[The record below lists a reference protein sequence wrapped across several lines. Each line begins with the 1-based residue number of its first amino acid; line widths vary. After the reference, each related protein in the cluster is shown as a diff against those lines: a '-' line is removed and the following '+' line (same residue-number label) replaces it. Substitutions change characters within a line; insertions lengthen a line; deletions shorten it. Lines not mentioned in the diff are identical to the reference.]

1 MPGSNGLLRIEVV
14 ISDYSTFK
22 FALLLPLINAS
33 EDHKLA
39 QSFHDGGILLARS
52 LTENLVRCNL
62 LSKSQPL
69 TQGCDSKVAIAM
81 SHAPEDVT
89 AMLLQWGQ
97 GDRDALD
104 RLVPVVYDELHRI
117 AERCFRREGSNNTL
131 QPTALV
137 NELYVRLVKQS
148 GISWQ
153 NRAQFFGIAA
163 TTMRR
168 ILVER
173 ARARKASKRGSGNYK
188 LDLTDVSDV
197 SAGSS
202 QIDLLALDRALE
214 QLATFDPQQCRIVE
228 AKFFGGLSIEETA
241 EVIGVS
247 PATVKREWSLAK
259 AWLFRELS

>member
-1 MPGSNGLLRIEVV
+1 
-14 ISDYSTFK
+14 
-22 FALLLPLINAS
+22 
-33 EDHKLA
+33 
-39 QSFHDGGILLARS
+39 
-52 LTENLVRCNL
+52 
-62 LSKSQPL
+62 
-69 TQGCDSKVAIAM
+69 M
-81 SHAPEDVT
+81 SHPPEDVT
-89 AMLLQWGQ
+89 SLLVRWGQ

-117 AERCFRREGSNNTL
+117 AERCFRRERSNNTL

-173 ARARKASKRGSGNYK
+173 ARARKASKRGSGEYK
-188 LDLTDVSDV
+188 LDVTDISDIP
-197 SAGSS
+197 AESS
-202 QIDLLALDRALE
+202 HLDLLVLDGALE
-214 QLATFDPQQCRIVE
+214 QLASFDPQQCRIVE

-241 EVIGVS
+241 EIIGVS
-247 PATVKREWSLAK
+247 PATVKREWALAK

>member
-1 MPGSNGLLRIEVV
+1 
-14 ISDYSTFK
+14 
-22 FALLLPLINAS
+22 
-33 EDHKLA
+33 
-39 QSFHDGGILLARS
+39 
-52 LTENLVRCNL
+52 
-62 LSKSQPL
+62 
-69 TQGCDSKVAIAM
+69 M
-81 SHAPEDVT
+81 SHGREDVT
-89 AMLLQWGQ
+89 GMLLQWGQ

-104 RLVPVVYDELHRI
+104 RLVPVVYYELHRI
-117 AERCFRREGSNNTL
+117 AERCFRRERSNNTL

-137 NELYVRLVKQS
+137 NELYVRLVKQT

-214 QLATFDPQQCRIVE
+214 QLAAFDPKQCRIVE
-228 AKFFGGLSIEETA
+228 AKFFGGLSTEETA

-247 PATVKREWSLAK
+247 AATVKREWALAK

>member
-1 MPGSNGLLRIEVV
+1 
-14 ISDYSTFK
+14 
-22 FALLLPLINAS
+22 
-33 EDHKLA
+33 
-39 QSFHDGGILLARS
+39 
-52 LTENLVRCNL
+52 
-62 LSKSQPL
+62 
-69 TQGCDSKVAIAM
+69 M
-81 SHAPEDVT
+81 SSPPEDVT
-89 AMLLQWGQ
+89 SLLVRWGQ

-117 AERCFRREGSNNTL
+117 AERCFRRERPNNTL

-173 ARARKASKRGSGNYK
+173 ARARKASKRGSGEYK
-188 LDLTDVSDV
+188 LDVTDISDIP
-197 SAGSS
+197 AESS
-202 QIDLLALDRALE
+202 HLDLLALDRALV
-214 QLATFDPQQCRIVE
+214 QLASFDPQQCRIVE

-241 EVIGVS
+241 DVIGVS
-247 PATVKREWSLAK
+247 PATVKREWALAK

>member
-1 MPGSNGLLRIEVV
+1 M
-14 ISDYSTFK
+14 
-22 FALLLPLINAS
+22 
-33 EDHKLA
+33 
-39 QSFHDGGILLARS
+39 
-52 LTENLVRCNL
+52 
-62 LSKSQPL
+62 SQ
-69 TQGCDSKVAIAM
+69 
-81 SHAPEDVT
+81 APEDVT
-89 AMLLQWGQ
+89 SMLVQWGQ
-97 GDRDALD
+97 GDREALD

-117 AERCFRREGSNNTL
+117 AERCFRRERSNNTL

-148 GISWQ
+148 GMSWQ

-173 ARARKASKRGSGNYK
+173 ARARNASKRGSGDYK
-188 LDLTDVSDV
+188 LDLTDVSDIP
-197 SAGSS
+197 AEGSHV
-202 QIDLLALDRALE
+202 DLLALDRALE
-214 QLATFDPQQCRIVE
+214 QLASFDPQQCRIVE

-247 PATVKREWSLAK
+247 PATVKREWVLAK

>member
-1 MPGSNGLLRIEVV
+1 
-14 ISDYSTFK
+14 
-22 FALLLPLINAS
+22 
-33 EDHKLA
+33 
-39 QSFHDGGILLARS
+39 
-52 LTENLVRCNL
+52 
-62 LSKSQPL
+62 
-69 TQGCDSKVAIAM
+69 M

-89 AMLLQWGQ
+89 TLLVQWGR

-117 AERCFRREGSNNTL
+117 AQRCFRRERSNNTL

-137 NELYVRLVKQS
+137 NELYVRLVKQG

-153 NRAQFFGIAA
+153 NRAQFFAIAA

-173 ARARKASKRGSGNYK
+173 ARARNASKRGSGNYK
-188 LDLTDVSDV
+188 LDLTDISDIPADSNHV
-197 SAGSS
+197 
-202 QIDLLALDRALE
+202 DLLALDRALE
-214 QLATFDPQQCRIVE
+214 QLASFDPQQCRIVE

-247 PATVKREWSLAK
+247 AATVKREWALAK
-259 AWLFRELS
+259 AWLFQQMTR